1 MSQHDQADF
10 PAVDERLVWP
20 ETRYEII
27 DGEVVYV
34 PPALEPHGNRHS
46 KLSALLEAYA
56 AEGYDAAS
64 DMLTR
69 TSERDDMAPDGSIY
83 PKARHPETGGRQL
96 EELAFEVAS
105 SETLSHA
112 GKKAA
117 KLCARG
123 VRRVFAIDV
132 ERQRALEWSV
142 QTDSWE
148 ILAPDAE
155 IDDPA
160 FVMPLPIAAL
170 VGAASADDA
179 VARALLAKHNAVLV
193 EAIALERAEGKREGK
208 REGKLEGKREA
219 IIAMLSARKI
229 ALSEPQRSAIMA
241 ATDEE
246 TLDRWIVGA
255 GSCANAAEL
264 LDSP

>member
-1 MSQHDQADF
+1 
-10 PAVDERLVWP
+10 
-20 ETRYEII
+20 
-27 DGEVVYV
+27 
-34 PPALEPHGNRHS
+34 
-46 KLSALLEAYA
+46 
-56 AEGYDAAS
+56 
-64 DMLTR
+64 MLTR

-117 KLCARG
+117 KLRARG
-123 VRRVFAIDV
+123 VRRVFSIDV

-193 EAIALERAEGKREGK
+193 EAIALERAEGK
-208 REGKLEGKREA
+208 LEGKREA
-219 IIAMLSARKI
+219 IIAMLSARGI
-229 ALSEPQRSAIMA
+229 ALSEPQASAIMT
-241 ATDEE
+241 ATDEK

-255 GSCANAAEL
+255 GSCANAADL